1 MDEKKLVQGGIV
13 IEQLKREA
21 KRFAEHAGGSVCID
35 LNIWYHHDT
44 QRHTVDMRVWD
55 TTTATHHWPTGKNN
69 DLRKI
74 SALIDRIIS
83 ESDED

>member
-1 MDEKKLVQGGIV
+1 MDEKLVKGGIV

-21 KRFAEHAGGSVCID
+21 KRFSEHTGCAVCID
-35 LNIWYHHDT
+35 LSVWYHPVT
-44 QRHTVDMRVWD
+44 PKFTVDMRVWD
-55 TTTATHHWPTGKNN
+55 ATTLTHHWPTGKNN